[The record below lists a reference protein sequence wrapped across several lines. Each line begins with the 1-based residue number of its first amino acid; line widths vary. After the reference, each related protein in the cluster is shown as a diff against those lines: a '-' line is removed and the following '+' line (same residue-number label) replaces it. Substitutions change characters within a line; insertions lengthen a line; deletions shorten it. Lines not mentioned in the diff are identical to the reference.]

1 MKSTSPEDL
10 RRGADE
16 QDGTPASKKAGSDSE
31 VGGVAQRGGTGQ
43 PKREEGSGTGEFI
56 SRA

>member
-16 QDGTPASKKAGSDSE
+16 QDGTLASKKAGSDSE
-31 VGGVAQRGGTGQ
+31 VGGVA
-43 PKREEGSGTGEFI
+43 
-56 SRA
+56 

>member
-31 VGGVAQRGGTGQ
+31 VGGVA
-43 PKREEGSGTGEFI
+43 
-56 SRA
+56 